1 MSTWK
6 HALGVSSR
14 RPGFPSC
21 SLREPPPQAAWGL
34 SQSLLVKNVETAM
47 NADAV
52 RQRKGQLSQAPL
64 EPEAARL
71 PGLRGAVLPTGVRDR
86 GPAHTLDPDGGTH
99 RSGRRRG
106 SAGVGLTAGLT
117 PGRRLGWNLGWR
129 QQGRSLG
136 LVQGEAMGFFCSRQY
151 FGENIAISVS
161 SLTYAGKNVNSWRA
175 IYQ

>member
-52 RQRKGQLSQAPL
+52 RQRKGQLSQAPQS
-64 EPEAARL
+64 PR
-71 PGLRGAVLPTGVRDR
+71 PP
-86 GPAHTLDPDGGTH
+86 
-99 RSGRRRG
+99 
-106 SAGVGLTAGLT
+106 
-117 PGRRLGWNLGWR
+117 
-129 QQGRSLG
+129 
-136 LVQGEAMGFFCSRQY
+136 CSRDSGGHWGPGTTDQP
-151 FGENIAISVS
+151 
-161 SLTYAGKNVNSWRA
+161 TP
-175 IYQ
+175 